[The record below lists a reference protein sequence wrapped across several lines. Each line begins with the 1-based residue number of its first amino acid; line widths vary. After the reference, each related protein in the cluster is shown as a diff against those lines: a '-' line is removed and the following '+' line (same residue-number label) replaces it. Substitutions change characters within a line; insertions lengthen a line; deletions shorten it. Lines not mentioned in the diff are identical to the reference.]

1 MNQEEQSHAL
11 KRKLLERS
19 VCEGTFELASGATSN
34 FYVDSKLTTLDPEG
48 LKLVA
53 RLCWRQVREI
63 AEERG
68 GPVEAIGGLTLG
80 ADPIAIGTA
89 LESLETGPI
98 LQALSVRKTPKKH
111 GRNKLIE
118 GNFRE
123 GMRVVVID
131 DVITTGGSTLQA
143 IEALREAGAEI
154 CSAIVLVDRQEGGR
168 EAIEAAGVPVR
179 ALFTKSDL
187 RSSPASDPGVATA

>member
-98 LQALSVRKTPKKH
+98 LQALSVRKKY